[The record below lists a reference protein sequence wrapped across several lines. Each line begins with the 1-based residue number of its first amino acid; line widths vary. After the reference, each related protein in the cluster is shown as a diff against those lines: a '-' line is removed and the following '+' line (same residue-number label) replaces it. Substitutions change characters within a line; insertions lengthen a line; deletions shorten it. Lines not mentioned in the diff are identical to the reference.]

1 MAVPVIKSV
10 EAAAKIRSLMAYS
23 LFLVF
28 EDPALKCYSAVFT
41 LGKKLSPA
49 LVNSPSRVR
58 DRLVMDRECR
68 ICAGHFGVSV
78 QCPQRS
84 AVGASPTARPRRGG
98 TFGRRSDRCT
108 GSPVVSGAAR
118 GSWGR
123 RITPFYPSGTAN

>member
-1 MAVPVIKSV
+1 
-10 EAAAKIRSLMAYS
+10 MAYS

-98 TFGRRSDRCT
+98 TALRAKKRPLHRKP
-108 GSPVVSGAAR
+108 GSIWSGA
-118 GSWGR
+118 
-123 RITPFYPSGTAN
+123 RIVGKADYAVLPVRNGELLP